1 MPKTKLA
8 QRTVLLLA
16 LAGITSIMS
25 LSYFVFSD
33 VSAKNSEILEA
44 SISKSSMDFQLY
56 QNHPDSEKINLIIQ
70 NSKERSSNYSEIVF
84 STLENLILSYDEI
97 TPQTLKT
104 IITKVDFN
112 NQINPSELEKIISTI
127 KPNQKITS
135 KIFVNSLYATLY
147 NDSMFHGSEVD
158 LNAIANELF
167 NKFEKINHNEKFD
180 ESKIDFTKDIS
191 F

>member
-1 MPKTKLA
+1 MHKTKLA

-16 LAGITSIMS
+16 LAGITSIIS

-44 SISKSSMDFQLY
+44 SISSMDFQLY
-56 QNHPDSEKINLIIQ
+56 QNQPDSEKINLIIQ
-70 NSKERSSNYSEIVF
+70 KSKERSSNDSEIVF
-84 STLENLILSYDEI
+84 FTLENLILSYDEI

-104 IITKVDFN
+104 LITKVDFN
-112 NQINPSELEKIISTI
+112 NQINLSELEKTISTI
-127 KPNQKITS
+127 KPNQKISS
-135 KIFVNSLYATLY
+135 KILVNSLYATLY
-147 NDSMFHGSEVD
+147 NDSMFHGSELD

-191 F
+191 V

>member
-1 MPKTKLA
+1 MHKTKLA
-8 QRTVLLLA
+8 QRTMILLA
-16 LAGITSIMS
+16 VAGITSIIS

-44 SISKSSMDFQLY
+44 DISQSSVGIPLN
-56 QNHPDSEKINLIIQ
+56 QNQPDSEKINLIIQ
-70 NSKERSSNYSEIVF
+70 KTKERSSNESEIVF

-112 NQINPSELEKIISTI
+112 NQVNPSELEKTISSI
-127 KPNQKITS
+127 KPNQKINS
-135 KIFVNSLYATLY
+135 KILVNSLYGVLY
-147 NDSMFHGSEVD
+147 NDSMFYGSELD
-158 LNAIANELF
+158 LNAIATELF
-167 NKFEKINHNEKFD
+167 NKFEKISHNEKFD

-191 F
+191 V